1 MLARA
6 SGAVAQA
13 VFARGF
19 DARDNCPVRWA
30 SSLAAACA
38 VGACAASVANAAS
51 SVRIELRGFG
61 QSEGLTAGCPAGQTY
76 IRIVGTSRSVL
87 DCVTSARK
95 LAKAGLDPWRIIET
109 VRATTP
115 LAGGTLRT
123 IETQTFTF
131 TRAGTSTASFR
142 GRVIGG
148 TGRYSGA
155 SGAVSGGGV
164 GRNGV
169 ALWRLT
175 YELR

>member
-1 MLARA
+1 MRLAF
-6 SGAVAQA
+6 S
-13 VFARGF
+13 F
-19 DARDNCPVRWA
+19 
-30 SSLAAACA
+30 AAACA
-38 VGACAASVANAAS
+38 IGLCVVAIADAAGSVS
-51 SVRIELRGFG
+51 IELRGFG
-61 QSEGLTAGCPAGQTY
+61 QSGGLSAVCPNGRTS

-87 DCVTSARK
+87 NCVTSARK
-95 LAKAGLDPWRIIET
+95 LAKPGLDPWRIIET

-123 IETQTFTF
+123 VETQTFTF
-131 TRAGTSTASFR
+131 TRSGRSTAKFR

-155 SGAVSGGGV
+155 SGVVSGGGA

>member
-1 MLARA
+1 M
-6 SGAVAQA
+6 
-13 VFARGF
+13 
-19 DARDNCPVRWA
+19 RWA
-30 SSLAAACA
+30 SSLAAACT
-38 VGACAASVANAAS
+38 VGACAVAIANAAS
-51 SVRIELRGFG
+51 PVRIELRGFG
-61 QSEGLTAGCPAGQTY
+61 QSGGLTADCSEGQTSL
-76 IRIVGTSRSVL
+76 RIVGTSRSVL
-87 DCVTSARK
+87 DCATSVRK
-95 LAKAGLDPWRIIET
+95 LAKPGLDPWRIIET

-131 TRAGTSTASFR
+131 TRSGASTARFR
-142 GRVIGG
+142 GRVTGG

-155 SGAVSGGGV
+155 SGTVSGGGV

>member
-1 MLARA
+1 M
-6 SGAVAQA
+6 
-13 VFARGF
+13 
-19 DARDNCPVRWA
+19 RWA
-30 SSLAAACA
+30 SSLAAACTVGVCA
-38 VGACAASVANAAS
+38 VAIANAAG

-61 QSEGLTAGCPAGQTY
+61 QSGGLTAACPEGQTS

-87 DCVTSARK
+87 DCVTSVRK
-95 LAKAGLDPWRIIET
+95 LAKPGLDPWRIIET

-131 TRAGTSTASFR
+131 TRSGASTASFR
-142 GRVIGG
+142 GRVTGG

-155 SGAVSGGGV
+155 SGAVSGGGL

-175 YELR
+175 FDLR